1 MTSKQHDHGRDPR
14 VQLLIDRQDI
24 LNCIHRYC
32 RGVDR
37 LDEEL
42 LRSAYH
48 PDATD
53 DHGIFRGS
61 VDEFVAWAFG
71 VHRTRHRGH
80 HHYVTNHVSDVD
92 GDTAHSETY
101 FMMVGQNVSGT
112 PVTLHG
118 GRYIDQLERRHGQWR
133 ILHRVSMVEWVGGTT
148 PPDLPPSTRAEN
160 GTIARDRTDTSY
172 DRPLLTPTRQA

>member
-1 MTSKQHDHGRDPR
+1 MTSPGEETTLDAR
-14 VQLLIDRQDI
+14 VRLLLDRQDI
-24 LNCIHRYC
+24 LDCIHRYT

-53 DHGIFRGS
+53 DHGTFRGS

-71 VHRTRHRGH
+71 VHGARHRGH
-80 HHYVTNHVSDVD
+80 HHYVTNHTCEVTGEV
-92 GDTAHSETY
+92 AHSETY
-101 FMMVGQNVSGT
+101 FMLVAQNVEGT

-118 GRYIDQLERRHGQWR
+118 GRYLDQHERRHGVWR
-133 ILHRVSMVEWVGGTT
+133 ILHRVSMVEWVGGVV
-148 PPDLPPSTRAEN
+148 PPDLPAVVREPN
-160 GTIARDRTDTSY
+160 GTVARDRSDTSY
-172 DRPLLTPTRQA
+172 DRPLLR